1 MTLEPSTSKATAP
14 ELTAQDPILQV
25 RDLHVRFVSRERTVN
40 AVNGVSFDLARGE
53 VLGILGES
61 GSGKSVT
68 LRSIQKLLPP
78 RNTVL
83 SGEVLLEGE
92 NVLAM
97 SPQKLASIRGAE
109 VAMIFQEPAT
119 AFDPVY
125 TIGNQITETIIHHE
139 GVSRSEADKRALEL
153 LELVRIPSAKQRLG
167 NYPHEMSG
175 GMRQRAMIALAL
187 SCRPK
192 VLLADEPTT
201 ALDATVQI
209 QVLLLLAQLQEE
221 LGLSIIFVT
230 HDIGVATE
238 VSTRL
243 AVMYGGQIVETGPL
257 AQIVEKP
264 GHPYTQG
271 LLASTIHSASRGTR
285 LEAIGGSPPNLSSA
299 PTQCSFA
306 PRCRFAEAACLAEVP
321 NLIPVEG
328 DTAVRCIRSVRHAA

>member
-1 MTLEPSTSKATAP
+1 MNDTPNATAD
-14 ELTAQDPILQV
+14 TSPILQV
-25 RDLHVRFVSRERTVN
+25 RDLHVRFVTRERTVN

-83 SGEVLLEGE
+83 SGEVLLDGE
-92 NVLAM
+92 DILTMEPKRLSA
-97 SPQKLASIRGAE
+97 IRGAD

-125 TIGNQITETIIHHE
+125 TIGQQITETIIHHE
-139 GVSRSEADKRALEL
+139 GVTQAEANRRALEL
-153 LELVRIPSAKQRLG
+153 LELVSIPSAKQRLG

-209 QVLLLLAQLQEE
+209 QVLLLLAQLQDE

-257 AQIVEKP
+257 AEIVEAP
-264 GHPYTQG
+264 RHPYTQG
-271 LLASTIHSASRGTR
+271 LLASTIHAASRGTR
-285 LEAIGGSPPNLSSA
+285 LEAIPGSPPNLSSA
-299 PTQCSFA
+299 PTRCSFA
-306 PRCRFAEAACLAEVP
+306 PRCRLADAACVAGVP
-321 NLIPVEG
+321 PLEPVGAGERL
-328 DTAVRCIRSVRHAA
+328 VRCVHQDAAA